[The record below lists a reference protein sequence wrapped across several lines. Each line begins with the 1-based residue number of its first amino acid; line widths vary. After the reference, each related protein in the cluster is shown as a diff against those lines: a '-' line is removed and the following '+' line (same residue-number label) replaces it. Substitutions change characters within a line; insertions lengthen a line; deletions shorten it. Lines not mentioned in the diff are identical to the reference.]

1 MRLLDFRVGDYMKN
15 DLQNRTKKLAI
26 AIIRFCS
33 VLPQKQEFWV
43 ISKQLIRCATSVG
56 ANYRSACRG
65 KSKPDFINKLSIVE
79 EEADESLYWMEIIK
93 ELSNGEDGFSKYE
106 FRMSN
111 QMSLELER
119 LYKEMDEITA
129 IIVASKKTAKR
140 NME

>member
-1 MRLLDFRVGDYMKN
+1 M
-15 DLQNRTKKLAI
+15 AI
-26 AIIRFCS
+26 DIIRFCS

-93 ELSNGEDGFSKYE
+93 ELSNGFSKYE
-106 FRMSN
+106 FRMSIEMN
-111 QMSLELER
+111 VELER

-129 IIVASKKTAKR
+129 IIVASKKTAKK
-140 NME
+140 NLE

>member
-1 MRLLDFRVGDYMKN
+1 MKN
-15 DLQNRTKKLAI
+15 NLQDRTKKMAI
-26 AIIRFCS
+26 DIIRFCS

-93 ELSNGEDGFSKYE
+93 ELSNGFSKYE
-106 FRMSN
+106 FRMSIEMN
-111 QMSLELER
+111 VELER

-129 IIVASKKTAKR
+129 IIVASKKTAKK
-140 NME
+140 NLE